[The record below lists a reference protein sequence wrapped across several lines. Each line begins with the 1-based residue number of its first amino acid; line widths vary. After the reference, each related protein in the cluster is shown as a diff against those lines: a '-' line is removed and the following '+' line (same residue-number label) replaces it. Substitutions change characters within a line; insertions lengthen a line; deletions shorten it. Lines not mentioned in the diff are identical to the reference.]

1 MGRSCDCSLSDC
13 KDCPALTSTSTPTGL
28 ELLRAHLPQLDTA
41 AEEAAERL
49 TDSDAWPPG
58 DLQMFITWKEPLYKK
73 RGLFRRER
81 LVEYIHVF
89 SRYQSIA
96 IDNDYTRLSLTDSG
110 ELFVHSVCEHP
121 GLSGA
126 LHDGWCPLEWLTDG
140 RATDAEFIFTVGP
153 QVVDMRIQGFLAELD
168 KLGR

>member
-1 MGRSCDCSLSDC
+1 MGGVCECYGPCEHPEMHVALERS
-13 KDCPALTSTSTPTGL
+13 GL
-28 ELLRAHLPQLDTA
+28 QILAERLPELQRAAQT
-41 AEEAAERL
+41 AAERL
-49 TDSDAWPPG
+49 TDSDTWPPG
-58 DLQMFITWKEPLYKK
+58 HRQMFITRKEPLYKK

-81 LVEYIHVF
+81 IVEYMHVY

-96 IDNDYTRLSLTDSG
+96 IDTDYTRLSLTDSG

-140 RATDAEFIFTVGP
+140 RATDAELIFTVGP